1 MPDSIHHRG
10 QDNNLNV
17 RHYGRLLK
25 RWAWLPVL
33 CAAVAA
39 GSAYFASLQLPST
52 YEAHV
57 SVLVRPAQPLGVQQG
72 VAVLTADQ
80 VTRTYAQLMT
90 EPPILKQVAQ
100 DTGVSKSPETLAQQI
115 KITPQTDTTILDVAV
130 QDSNPQLARD
140 IANTLV
146 NDFIANVK
154 KIDAQEGADQNSRLQ
169 DNLVVVSPASVPTS
183 PVFPKPIQNAAL
195 AAAAAFL
202 LAVGFV
208 LLRDHLDQTVKN
220 GEDLTARTGLLPI
233 GQVPFARSSKK
244 RLGELLA
251 VKSGSPISEAYR
263 TLRTNLLFS
272 SLDRPLKSIVVTSP
286 LPGEGKS
293 RTAANLAVVLAGA
306 GQKTLLV
313 DADFRRP
320 SQHRIFNQLRN
331 RGLSDVILHPGQLQD
346 LLTPVPEIPE
356 LWLLTN
362 GTAPPNPSELL
373 NSPRMLSLLAE
384 LQAGFSYLVIDTP
397 PVNAVTDATILAA
410 RTDGTLVVVEYG
422 RTSFA
427 AAVRSKQAL
436 DRVGAR
442 VVGAVINKMRAADAG
457 YYAYAYYGEKAFA
470 SNGKDAAE
478 PETKDAAQPPV
489 SLGSKA
495 PPDRA

>member
-1 MPDSIHHRG
+1 MGSLHVNR
-10 QDNNLNV
+10 
-17 RHYGRLLK
+17 YGRLLR
-25 RWAWLPVL
+25 RWGWLPLL

-39 GSAYFASLQLPST
+39 GSAYFASLRLPST

-115 KITPQTDTTILDVAV
+115 RVTPQTDTTILDVAV

-154 KIDAQEGADQNSRLQ
+154 KIDAQEGADQNPRPQ

-183 PVFPKPIQNAAL
+183 PVSPKPMQNAAL
-195 AAAAAFL
+195 AAAVALL

-220 GEDLTARTGLLPI
+220 GDELTVRTGLLPI
-233 GQVPFARSSKK
+233 GQVPFARSSKR

-251 VKSGSPISEAYR
+251 INSGSPVSEAYR

-286 LPGEGKS
+286 QAGEGKS

-306 GQKTLLV
+306 GQRTLLI

-320 SQHRIFNQLRN
+320 SQHRIFGQLRG
-331 RGLSDVILHPGQLQD
+331 RGLSDLILDPGQLQEP
-346 LLTPVPEIPE
+346 LMRIPELPE
-356 LWLLTN
+356 LWLLTT

-373 NSPRMLSLLAE
+373 NSSRMLSLLTE
-384 LQAGFSYLVIDTP
+384 LQAKFSYLVIDTP

-410 RTDGTLVVVEYG
+410 RTDATLVVVESA
-422 RTSFA
+422 RTTFA
-427 AAVRSKQAL
+427 AAGRTKQAL

-442 VVGAVINKMRAADAG
+442 VVGAVINKMRARDAG
-457 YYAYAYYGEKAFA
+457 SYAYYYYGENVSP
-470 SNGKDAAE
+470 SNGKDAPVLEAN
-478 PETKDAAQPPV
+478 DGDQPPV
-489 SLGSKA
+489 ALGPERSN
-495 PPDRA
+495 PGQPTRH